1 MNPKKT
7 VLQLVESTVVGKRLT
22 EDPRYRLVFFAA
34 LRFFFNLLYAL
45 YNGFLGLFQHSLWFT
60 TMCAYYIILSMMDFS
75 AVLCEGKAKGSGS
88 VVSEYFVMRLTG
100 ALLALMS
107 FVLTG
112 VVYISLSQNV
122 AVKYHE
128 ILMITIAAYTFTK
141 ITMAVR
147 RGVKHRHDP
156 SPLTAVIRGIGY
168 ADVAVSVLTLQRSML
183 VSFDGMDDAGI
194 HLMNAL
200 TGAAVCLFV
209 LALGILMICRGKR
222 GKNPGK
228 IPIPAPREEKRRKKR
243 RQRSQNGPTK
253 NRTEKKGKRQWQ
265 NQK

>member
-1 MNPKKT
+1 MNPKKAGI
-7 VLQLVESTVVGKRLT
+7 QLMERTATGKRLT
-22 EDPRYRLVFFAA
+22 EDARYRIVFFAA
-34 LRFFFNLLYAL
+34 VRLSFNLLYAL

-60 TMCAYYIILSMMDFS
+60 TMCAYYIILSVMDFS
-75 AVLCEGKAKGSGS
+75 AVLCEGKAKESES

-112 VVYISLSQNV
+112 VVYISLSRNV
-122 AVKYHE
+122 AVRYHE

-141 ITMAVR
+141 IAMAVR
-147 RGVKHRHDP
+147 RGVKHRKDP

-183 VSFDGMDDAGI
+183 VSFEGMDDAGI

-200 TGAAVCLFV
+200 TGAAVCFFV
-209 LALGILMICRGKR
+209 LTLGFLMI
-222 GKNPGK
+222 
-228 IPIPAPREEKRRKKR
+228 RK
-243 RQRSQNGPTK
+243 G
-253 NRTEKKGKRQWQ
+253 KKGKEKNNGKIQ
-265 NQK
+265 NSESKPKDRRKGRGRV